1 MFTFIFQNMKK
12 LGIKAAP
19 KMYNGKLMIKC
30 TKPGSAKIKV
40 SAIAGGTK
48 PGTGVVMGGM
58 VITKEFAVI
67 ARSAGAANGGWL

>member
-1 MFTFIFQNMKK
+1 
-12 LGIKAAP
+12 
-19 KMYNGKLMIKC
+19 MIKC

-58 VITKEFAVI
+58 VVTKEFAVI